1 MNMQKNVFKLL
12 LLISIFSF
20 SSSVFAEV
28 DKDRFIVCNDY
39 PTYDSSGFT
48 GVTDFTL
55 TPQSLVNSCY
65 EYASQ
70 PSDALFVISPSREQ
84 LDIVYLYGSY
94 SVAPLLY
101 TVDFS
106 TSYNGYDTSGGYTY
120 FDQSNAVPDGYYL
133 AYYSLSSS
141 FSYSDVIP
149 VYVSDGLFYL
159 SLSDIPSTS
168 SSSLPVEKQVTYL
181 DWITVNLVVI
191 FLFSLLVGGIFISPW
206 FVNAKRYIKNV

>member
-1 MNMQKNVFKLL
+1 MQRNIFKLL
-12 LLISIFSF
+12 LLSSIFF
-20 SSSVFAEV
+20 FAIPTFAEV

-141 FSYSDVIP
+141 FSYSDIVP
-149 VYVSDGLFYL
+149 VYVVDGLFYL
-159 SLSDIPSTS
+159 DLNDIPIQEVSTVETS
-168 SSSLPVEKQVTYL
+168 VGSLNFGIAII
-181 DWITVNLVVI
+181 ITLLSLFVI
-191 FLFSLLVGGIFISPW
+191 AFIY
-206 FVNAKRYIKNV
+206 NQMKAKKAWQK